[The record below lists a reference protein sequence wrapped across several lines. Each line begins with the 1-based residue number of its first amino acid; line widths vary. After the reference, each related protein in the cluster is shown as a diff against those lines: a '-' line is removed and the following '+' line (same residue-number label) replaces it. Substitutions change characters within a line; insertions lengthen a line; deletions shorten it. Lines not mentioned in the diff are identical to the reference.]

1 MLVLFIVLPILNT
14 YIIFKNKNSLIPYFS
29 LALNVI
35 TIQGKDAKPIAIL
48 QDKLESLIAQQEI
61 AQQEKLPTKKS

>member
-1 MLVLFIVLPILNT
+1 MQEIFSISELTVLRH
-14 YIIFKNKNSLIPYFS
+14 
-29 LALNVI
+29 ALNII

-48 QDKLESLIAQQEI
+48 QDKLDSLIVQQEI

>member
-1 MLVLFIVLPILNT
+1 MQEL
-14 YIIFKNKNSLIPYFS
+14 FS
-29 LALNVI
+29 LNELTVLRHSLNVI

-61 AQQEKLPTKKS
+61 IQQEKPLTKKS